1 MNYKKKY
8 EEALERAKE
17 IHAEKRAQPFD
28 VMTKIF
34 PEIKESEDER
44 IWTINYLNNR
54 KLNSSIIEE
63 KESLKKAIAWLEK
76 QGEQKPADKVEPKF
90 KVGDWITDSIDVDK
104 IIGIDL
110 EDEDYLFENDRKSD
124 ISLVESIS
132 HIWTIQDAKDGDV
145 LANDHHILILRELGY
160 SWAANE
166 NPDSLYAYCGIN
178 PNGNFE
184 LEQKGYCF
192 CGPLHTHPATKEQRD
207 LLFQKMHEAGYE
219 WDAEKKELKKIEQN
233 PAWSEEDEYV
243 FSKVLDWMLIVN
255 PTSSIFEKL
264 PKEQFIER
272 FKSLKERYTWKPSD
286 EQMQFLWKYAEQNN
300 YDGAVL
306 TSLFHDLKKLREE

>member
-1 MNYKKKY
+1 MERKEAIDVIKKNWPDSSFTMLR
-8 EEALERAKE
+8 EALETL
-17 IHAEKRAQPFD
+17 I
-28 VMTKIF
+28 
-34 PEIKESEDER
+34 PEIKGSEDEK
-44 IWTINYLNNR
+44 IR
-54 KLNSSIIEE
+54 KELVRAFTTTADKREHEIYGNGITYGQV
-63 KESLKKAIAWLEK
+63 LAWLEK

-90 KVGDWITDSIDVDK
+90 KVGDKIRRKTPSFCDKDMQVARIDNDYYVCNH
-104 IIGIDL
+104 IGKFSS
-110 EDEDYLFENDRKSD
+110 EVVPF
-124 ISLVESIS
+124 
-132 HIWTIQDAKDGDV
+132 
-145 LANDHHILILRELGY
+145 
-160 SWAANE
+160 
-166 NPDSLYAYCGIN
+166 
-178 PNGNFE
+178 
-184 LEQKGYCF
+184 LEQSSYK
-192 CGPLHTHPATKEQRD
+192 LID
-207 LLFQKMHEAGYE
+207 
-219 WDAEKKELKKIEQN
+219 QN

>member
-44 IWTINYLNNR
+44 IKKNIIATIHLYYGEPL
-54 KLNSSIIEE
+54 EE
-63 KESLKKAIAWLEK
+63 EAKEMIAWLEK

-90 KVGDWITDSIDVDK
+90 KVGDKIRRKTPSFCDKDMQVARIDNDYYVCNH
-104 IIGIDL
+104 IGKFSS
-110 EDEDYLFENDRKSD
+110 EVVPF
-124 ISLVESIS
+124 
-132 HIWTIQDAKDGDV
+132 
-145 LANDHHILILRELGY
+145 
-160 SWAANE
+160 
-166 NPDSLYAYCGIN
+166 
-178 PNGNFE
+178 
-184 LEQKGYCF
+184 LEQSSYK
-192 CGPLHTHPATKEQRD
+192 LID
-207 LLFQKMHEAGYE
+207 
-219 WDAEKKELKKIEQN
+219 QN